1 MAYTISRRN
10 HRRMDA
16 LHKVV
21 LEAYAKGDIELIT
34 ATGLLGH
41 VMTAAAIDN
50 EGEFLAWLNP
60 EQQQAWLKEARRVKG
75 TPPPRKRA
83 RRKRPN

>member
-1 MAYTISRRN
+1 
-10 HRRMDA
+10 MDD
-16 LHKVV
+16 LHEVV

-60 EQQQAWLKEARRVKG
+60 EQQQSWLKEAKRVKG
-75 TPPPRKRA
+75 TPSPRQRT
-83 RRKRPN
+83 RRNRPH